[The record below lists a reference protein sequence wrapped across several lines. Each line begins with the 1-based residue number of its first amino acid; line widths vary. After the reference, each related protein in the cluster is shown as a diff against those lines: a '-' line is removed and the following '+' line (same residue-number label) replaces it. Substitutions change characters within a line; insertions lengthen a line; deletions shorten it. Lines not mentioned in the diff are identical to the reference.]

1 MLTTAALADGYS
13 APRGYERPFSWSG
26 FYIGAQGGAGW
37 GTTEDS
43 VTAEQLFLGGAPV
56 TPLVAITPPGFLR
69 DSYTINGF
77 HGGATIGYNL

>member
-1 MLTTAALADGYS
+1 MNGRSVGAASISVHKA
-13 APRGYERPFSWSG
+13 
-26 FYIGAQGGAGW
+26 AQGG